1 MQYAPDKLQKIA
13 LGLMGGL
20 VVLTFMLANAHALLW
35 QSSDWLVGAVLPSTV
50 VQLTNEERSDNNASP
65 LLRNATLDAAAAMKA
80 EHMARNGYFA
90 HFAPDGT
97 SPWYWFDQAGYVYA
111 HAGENLAIHFTD
123 SDEVV
128 DAWMNSPTH
137 RANIVD
143 SKFTEIGVGTAKG
156 KFNGHNTVYVV
167 QLFGT
172 PAYIPPTPVA
182 QTPPPAQVA
191 VVTPEPATVVVEQ
204 PESTAVLAAE
214 DNTATPVGA
223 TAAEEPENVSVTE
236 PETTQAASE
245 SEASSPQAIA
255 QESEAMSGT
264 AANVPAVPAE
274 LAAQPTSLQM
284 SMMSISSGLAAA
296 NSVPEAQESAQ
307 EVSFLSLA
315 TQPNTVLQV
324 SYTLIALA
332 VFVLLILSFV
342 NELKHAHPVQMAYSV
357 ALLLLMVGLYQLHAT
372 LTQGAIIV

>member
-182 QTPPPAQVA
+182 AP
-191 VVTPEPATVVVEQ
+191 
-204 PESTAVLAAE
+204 
-214 DNTATPVGA
+214 
-223 TAAEEPENVSVTE
+223 
-236 PETTQAASE
+236 
-245 SEASSPQAIA
+245 
-255 QESEAMSGT
+255 
-264 AANVPAVPAE
+264 
-274 LAAQPTSLQM
+274 
-284 SMMSISSGLAAA
+284 
-296 NSVPEAQESAQ
+296 
-307 EVSFLSLA
+307 
-315 TQPNTVLQV
+315 
-324 SYTLIALA
+324 
-332 VFVLLILSFV
+332 
-342 NELKHAHPVQMAYSV
+342 
-357 ALLLLMVGLYQLHAT
+357 
-372 LTQGAIIV
+372 

>member
-1 MQYAPDKLQKIA
+1 
-13 LGLMGGL
+13 
-20 VVLTFMLANAHALLW
+20 
-35 QSSDWLVGAVLPSTV
+35 
-50 VQLTNEERSDNNASP
+50 
-65 LLRNATLDAAAAMKA
+65 

-214 DNTATPVGA
+214 DDTATPVGA

-236 PETTQAASE
+236 SDSTQAASE
-245 SEASSPQAIA
+245 SEVSSPQAIA
-255 QESEAMSGT
+255 QESEAMSGM
-264 AANVPAVPAE
+264 AAMPAE

-296 NSVPEAQESAQ
+296 NSVPEAQASAQ

-342 NELKHAHPVQMAYSV
+342 NE
-357 ALLLLMVGLYQLHAT
+357 
-372 LTQGAIIV
+372 